1 MFRTLLT
8 TSAIACVLTLGI
20 PTGSTA
26 LSGDAQ
32 NPVSKIGKATKDAG
46 KATVK
51 GTTKV
56 VKKAGDVT
64 EDVAQK
70 TATETKNA
78 GKRVEGAV
86 RPDRT
91 STRCQ
96 DNTVQTGK
104 TNTDACRNHG
114 GMKR

>member
-26 LSGDAQ
+26 LGGDAQ
-32 NPVSKIGKATKDAG
+32 SKIGKATKDAG
-46 KATVK
+46 KGVVK
-51 GTTKV
+51 GTTRV

-78 GKRVEGAV
+78 GKRDEGAV
-86 RPDRT
+86 RSDRT

-96 DNTVQTGK
+96 DGTVQTGK
-104 TNTDACRNHG
+104 TNTNACLNHG